1 MSQVPY
7 CVLYNITL
15 YNNEFQSGGEQLKQY
30 SLFTIY
36 SNDCLIYKDINTL
49 YDIIIIISRDT
60 TIGNKHNLYVWIILS
75 LEIIYLYLDC
85 DLLLS

>member
-7 CVLYNITL
+7 CVLYNITH

-30 SLFTIY
+30 YLFTIY

-60 TIGNKHNLYVWIILS
+60 TILNKHNLECSYKMATVKYGHKYWES
-75 LEIIYLYLDC
+75 
-85 DLLLS
+85 